1 MQVMFVHGMGRSP
14 ISGRLLM
21 WQLKK
26 AGYLPSSFAYSAAL
40 ENFDHIRDRLIKRL
54 RLLAEKDDYV
64 VIGHS
69 LGGVLLRSA
78 INALPSDIRQPR
90 HLFLLGSPLVSSRVA
105 RTMKDQVL
113 FRVLTGDCGQLLA
126 SEQRMSEIDLTSCPI
141 TVIVGT
147 KGLAWPPTLFAG
159 EINDGVVALSEVSTT
174 AISDQISVPV
184 IHTYLPSSFQV
195 IDIILAKLATL

>member
-26 AGYLPSSFAYSAAL
+26 SGYVASSFAYSAAL
-40 ENFDHIRDRLIKRL
+40 ANFEQIRGRLIKRL
-54 RLLAEKDDYV
+54 DALAEKGDYV

-78 INALPSDIRQPR
+78 INALPSNIKPPR
-90 HLFLLGSPLVSSRVA
+90 HLFLLGSPLMSSRVA
-105 RTMKDQVL
+105 RTLKDQVL

-126 SEQRMSEIDLTSCPI
+126 SEKRMSEIGLNTCSI

-159 EINDGVVALSEVSTT
+159 EINDGVVALSEVSAD

-184 IHTYLPSSFQV
+184 IHTWLPSSQQV
-195 IDIILAKLATL
+195 IEIILAKLATL